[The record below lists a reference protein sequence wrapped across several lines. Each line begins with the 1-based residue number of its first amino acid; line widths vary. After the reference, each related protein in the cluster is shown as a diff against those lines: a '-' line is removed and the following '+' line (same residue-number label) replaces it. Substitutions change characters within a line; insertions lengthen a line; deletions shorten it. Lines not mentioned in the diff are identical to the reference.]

1 MITAYWTL
9 VTDYRLMIMDN
20 ENNMTPFALNDAF
33 RFSCSKRVP
42 CFNECCKELNQYLTP
57 YDILR
62 LKNRL
67 DLPSGLFLQRYT
79 VQHTGPASGL
89 PIITLKANHE
99 KELKCPFVT
108 SKGCGVYE
116 DRPSSCR
123 TYPLARI
130 VSRSRETGRTNE
142 RYLLLQES
150 HCRGFEQK
158 QTQTVRE
165 WIKSQELAIYNQM
178 NDMMM
183 EIISLKNRL
192 MPDQL
197 DIKVSLAFRT
207 ACYDLDKF
215 RTDIFEKGFLDDLD
229 LDPDTLETAKND
241 DLVLLKVGLE
251 WIKQRLFGN
260 VSIDS

>member
-1 MITAYWTL
+1 
-9 VTDYRLMIMDN
+9 
-20 ENNMTPFALNDAF
+20 MTPLSLDDTF
-33 RFSCSKRVP
+33 RFSCSKKVP

-67 DLPSGLFLQRYT
+67 DLSSGLFLQRYT
-79 VQHTGPASGL
+79 VQHTGPESGL
-89 PIITLKANHE
+89 PIITLKPNYD

-123 TYPLARI
+123 AYPLARI
-130 VSRSRETGRTNE
+130 ASRSRETGRINE
-142 RYLLLQES
+142 QYLLLQES
-150 HCRGFEQK
+150 HCRGFEQE

-165 WIKSQELAIYNQM
+165 WLESQELAIYNQM
-178 NDMMM
+178 NDMML

-197 DIKVSLAFRT
+197 DIKASLAFRT

-215 RTDIFEKGFLDDLD
+215 RTDIFEKGILEDRNLGNGAFESLKSDD
-229 LDPDTLETAKND
+229 EA
-241 DLVLLKVGLE
+241 LLRFGLR
-251 WIKQRLFGN
+251 WIKETLF
-260 VSIDS
+260 SKK

>member
-1 MITAYWTL
+1 MNN
-9 VTDYRLMIMDN
+9 D
-20 ENNMTPFALNDAF
+20 NNMTPLALDDTF

-67 DLPSGLFLQRYT
+67 DLSSALFLQRYT
-79 VQHTGPASGL
+79 VQHIGPESGL
-89 PIITLKANHE
+89 PIITLKPNYD

-130 VSRSRETGRTNE
+130 VSRSRETGRLNE
-142 RYLLLQES
+142 QYLLLQER
-150 HCRGFEQK
+150 HCRGFEQE

-165 WIKSQELAIYNQM
+165 WIKSQELTIYNQM
-178 NDMMM
+178 NDMML

-197 DIKVSLAFRT
+197 DIKASLAFRT
-207 ACYDLDKF
+207 ACYDLDNF
-215 RTDIFEKGFLDDLD
+215 RTDIFEKGILEGHNLESGAFESLRSDD
-229 LDPDTLETAKND
+229 EA
-241 DLVLLKVGLE
+241 LLRFGLQ
-251 WIKQRLFGN
+251 WIKETLF
-260 VSIDS
+260 SKK

>member
-1 MITAYWTL
+1 
-9 VTDYRLMIMDN
+9 MDN
-20 ENNMTPFALNDAF
+20 NNMTPLSLDDTF

-67 DLPSGLFLQRYT
+67 DLSSALFLQRYT
-79 VQHTGPASGL
+79 VQHTGLESGL
-89 PIITLKANHE
+89 PIITLKPNYD

-123 TYPLARI
+123 AYPLARI
-130 VSRSRETGRTNE
+130 ASRSRETGRINE
-142 RYLLLQES
+142 QYLLLQES
-150 HCRGFEQK
+150 HCRGFEQG
-158 QTQTVRE
+158 QSQTVRE
-165 WIKSQELAIYNQM
+165 WITSQELAIYNQM
-178 NDMMM
+178 NDMML

-197 DIKVSLAFRT
+197 DSKASLAFRT

-215 RTDIFEKGFLDDLD
+215 RTDILEKGIVKDQELDSGL
-229 LDPDTLETAKND
+229 LEAIKND
-241 DLVLLKVGLE
+241 DEALLQFGFQ
-251 WIKQRLFGN
+251 WIKQCLFGN
-260 VSIDS
+260 S

>member
-1 MITAYWTL
+1 
-9 VTDYRLMIMDN
+9 MD
-20 ENNMTPFALNDAF
+20 NNMTPLSLDDTFM
-33 RFSCSKRVP
+33 FSCSKRVP

-67 DLPSGLFLQRYT
+67 DLSSALFLQRYT
-79 VQHTGPASGL
+79 VQHTGLESGI
-89 PIITLKANHE
+89 PIITLKPNYD

-123 TYPLARI
+123 TYPLVRI
-130 VSRSRETGRTNE
+130 ASRSRETGGINE
-142 RYLLLQES
+142 QYLLLQEP
-150 HCRGFEQK
+150 HCRGFEQE
-158 QTQTVRE
+158 QAQTVRE
-165 WIKSQELAIYNQM
+165 WINSQELAIYNQM
-178 NDMMM
+178 NDMML

-197 DIKVSLAFRT
+197 DSKASLAFRT

-215 RTDIFEKGFLDDLD
+215 RTDILEKGIVKDQDLN
-229 LDPDTLETAKND
+229 PGVLEAIKND
-241 DLVLLKVGLE
+241 DEALLQFGFQ
-251 WIKQRLFGN
+251 WIKQCLFGN
-260 VSIDS
+260 S

>member
-1 MITAYWTL
+1 
-9 VTDYRLMIMDN
+9 MDN
-20 ENNMTPFALNDAF
+20 NNMTPLSLDDTF

-67 DLPSGLFLQRYT
+67 DLSSALFLQRYT
-79 VQHTGPASGL
+79 VQHTGLESGL
-89 PIITLKANHE
+89 PIITLKPNYD

-123 TYPLARI
+123 AYPLARI
-130 VSRSRETGRTNE
+130 ASRSRETGRINE
-142 RYLLLQES
+142 QYLLLQES
-150 HCRGFEQK
+150 HCRGFEQE
-158 QTQTVRE
+158 QSQTVGE
-165 WIKSQELAIYNQM
+165 WITSQELAIYNQM
-178 NDMMM
+178 NDMML

-197 DIKVSLAFRT
+197 DSKASLAFRT

-215 RTDIFEKGFLDDLD
+215 RTDILEKGIVKDQELDSGL
-229 LDPDTLETAKND
+229 LEAIKND
-241 DLVLLKVGLE
+241 DEALLRFGLQ
-251 WIKQRLFGN
+251 WIKETLF
-260 VSIDS
+260 SKK

>member
-1 MITAYWTL
+1 MNN
-9 VTDYRLMIMDN
+9 D
-20 ENNMTPFALNDAF
+20 NNMTPLALSDTF
-33 RFSCSKRVP
+33 RFSCSKKVP

-67 DLPSGLFLQRYT
+67 DISSALFLQRYT
-79 VQHTGPASGL
+79 VQHTGPESGL
-89 PIITLKANHE
+89 PIITLKLNYD

-108 SKGCGVYE
+108 PEGCGVYE

-130 VSRSRETGRTNE
+130 VSRSRETGRINE
-142 RYLLLQES
+142 QYLLLQET
-150 HCRGFEQK
+150 HCRGFEQE

-178 NDMMM
+178 NDMML

-197 DIKVSLAFRT
+197 DIKASLAFRT

-215 RTDIFEKGFLDDLD
+215 RTDIFEKGIVKDHDLN
-229 LDPDTLETAKND
+229 PGVLEAVKND
-241 DLVLLKVGLE
+241 DEALLRFGLQ
-251 WIKQRLFGN
+251 WIKETLF
-260 VSIDS
+260 SKK

>member
-1 MITAYWTL
+1 
-9 VTDYRLMIMDN
+9 
-20 ENNMTPFALNDAF
+20 MTPLALSDTF

-42 CFNECCKELNQYLTP
+42 CFNECCQELTQYLTP

-67 DLPSGLFLQRYT
+67 DLSSTLFLKRYT
-79 VQHTGPASGL
+79 VQHTGPESGL
-89 PIITLKANHE
+89 PIITLKPNYD
-99 KELKCPFVT
+99 KEQKCPFVT

-130 VSRSRETGRTNE
+130 VSRSRETGRINE
-142 RYLLLQES
+142 QYLLLQEP
-150 HCRGFEQK
+150 HCRGFEQE

-178 NDMMM
+178 NDMML
-183 EIISLKNRL
+183 EIISLKNRR

-197 DIKVSLAFRT
+197 DIKASMAFYT

-215 RTDIFEKGFLDDLD
+215 RTDIFEKGLLDDQD
-229 LDPDTLETAKND
+229 LDPGVLEAIKND
-241 DLVLLKVGLE
+241 DEALLQFGLQ
-251 WIKQRLFGN
+251 WIKDTIFG
-260 VSIDS
+260 